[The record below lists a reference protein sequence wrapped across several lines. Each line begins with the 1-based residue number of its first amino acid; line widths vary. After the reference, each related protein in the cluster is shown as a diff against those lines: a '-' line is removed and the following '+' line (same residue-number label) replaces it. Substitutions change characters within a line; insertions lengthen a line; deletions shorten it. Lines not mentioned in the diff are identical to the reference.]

1 MFQSPGSIA
10 LDLGFLTIHWYG
22 ILIALGFIS
31 GVFVCSYVAKEK
43 GENPDNF
50 IDLATFILISAV
62 IGARFYY
69 VIFNWAE
76 YALDPVSMFKIWE
89 GGLAI
94 HGGIIG
100 GLIAGIV
107 FCSYKKLSFPKYC
120 DITCVGLIL
129 GQAIGRWGN
138 FFNSEAFGTPTDLP
152 WKLFIPAANRPV
164 EYINYEYFHPTFL
177 YESLWNIGVFLIL
190 FFVLRKPLN
199 THNGALFLAYLG
211 LYSAGRI
218 VIEQF
223 RTDSL
228 MFLDTIR
235 IAQLVSLLLIIGS
248 IGGLY
253 YLLKIKK
260 VSKSSSPDEQSS

>member
-1 MFQSPGSIA
+1 MFQSPGSVA
-10 LDLGFLTIHWYG
+10 LSFGFLTIHWYG
-22 ILIALGFIS
+22 ILIALAFVA
-31 GVFVCSYVAKEK
+31 GVFLCTKVAKEK

-50 IDLATFILISAV
+50 IDLASLILICA
-62 IGARFYY
+62 ILGARIYY
-69 VIFNWAE
+69 VAFNWSE
-76 YALDPVSMFKIWE
+76 YSADPGSILKIWQ

-100 GLIAGIV
+100 GLIAGII
-107 FCSYKKLSFPKYC
+107 FTTSRKLSFAKYC

-138 FFNSEAFGTPTDLP
+138 FFNSEAFGTPTNLP
-152 WKLFIPAANRPV
+152 WKLYIPLANRPP
-164 EYINYEYFHPTFL
+164 EFMDFEFFHPTFL
-177 YESLWNIGVFLIL
+177 YESLWNLGVFIIVYFL
-190 FFVLRKPLN
+190 LRKPLN
-199 THNGALFLAYLG
+199 KINGALFLCYLG

-228 MFLDTIR
+228 MFLETIR
-235 IAQLVSLLLIIGS
+235 IAQLMSLTLIIVS
-248 IGGLY
+248 AGGLF

-260 VSKSSSPDEQSS
+260 YPKDDSPGELS